1 MQVDNFINNEG
12 NFHWFTGVIEDIN
25 DPLQRGRYRVRCYGY
40 HTDDKVLI
48 PTSALP
54 WAHVMLPIT
63 SASMSGVGES
73 ATGLLKGSW
82 VVGFFRDG
90 LNAQDP
96 VIMGSVPSKTSTVDY
111 ERGFTDPDQRYPSEN
126 KLETPDTP
134 VSAQTS
140 VSDEASAE
148 PVYKSGFSYAKKK
161 EQREDSTQK
170 KKSRNSRVATS
181 NGNSWK
187 FPQLD
192 EVMAPVYPKNHV
204 KAYER
209 LDDEDEAAHI
219 VEYDVTPGKERI
231 SEMHRTGTYRE
242 ITPIGD
248 ETVYV
253 TGDSYRIVAKGENV
267 YVKGICNLTID
278 GDCNTLIEGNWD
290 IEVSG
295 NKNERIKGTM
305 TQTVDQSVTE
315 IYKKTQDT
323 TVSENQTNTI
333 GSNLSNIVGA
343 NLSNSVTGNLS
354 STGSGGVSIVSSG
367 SNLTINTDGIISL
380 NPPS

>member
-1 MQVDNFINNEG
+1 MSIDNFIDNQG
-12 NFHWFTGVIEDIN
+12 FFQWFTGVIEDIN
-25 DPLQRGRYRVRCYGY
+25 DPLERGRYRVRCYGY

-48 PTSALP
+48 PTEALP

-90 LNAQDP
+90 PNAQDP
-96 VIMGSVPSKTSTVDY
+96 VIMGSIPSKTSAVDY

-126 KLETPDTP
+126 KIETPDTP

-140 VSDEASAE
+140 EE
-148 PVYKSGFSYAKKK
+148 TYKTGFSYTKKK
-161 EQREDSTQK
+161 EQREDSSQPK
-170 KKSRNSRVATS
+170 QSRNSKVQTA
-181 NGNSWK
+181 NGNSWS
-187 FPQLD
+187 FPKLD
-192 EVMAPVYPKNHV
+192 DVMAPVYPKNHV

-209 LDDEDEAAHI
+209 KDDNDEAAHI
-219 VEYDVTPGKERI
+219 IEYDVTPGKERI

-267 YVKGICNLTID
+267 YVKGTCNLTID
-278 GDCNTLIEGNWD
+278 GDCNTLIEGNWNVD
-290 IEVSG
+290 VNG
-295 NKNERIKGTM
+295 NKVEKISGTL
-305 TQTVDQSVTE
+305 TQEVGGNVQET
-315 IYKKTQDT
+315 YKA
-323 TVSENQTNTI
+323 NQTTN
-333 GSNLSNIVGA
+333 
-343 NLSNSVTGNLS
+343 VTGNQIS
-354 STGSGGVSIVSSG
+354 DGSSG
-367 SNLTINTDGIISL
+367 VVVSAINGKMKITASRIDL
-380 NPPS
+380 N